1 MKSAKLYVYK
11 GKFEK
16 SVMKKDESISDMFNL
31 LNQIMNE
38 LKVLGLDVPN
48 VDFSH
53 KFPRSLL
60 QKYNTIVT
68 MLVRK

>member
-16 SVMKKDESISDMFNL
+16 FVMKKDESIPDMFNL
-31 LNQIMNE
+31 LNEIMNE
-38 LKVLGLDVPN
+38 LKVLGLYAPN
-48 VDFSH
+48 MDFSQ